1 MDQQFGDNLITITDE
16 DGRSYELEILAQFEY
31 KDAEYLA
38 LIPADADAD
47 DTGDIEVSILKSSE
61 VDGEE
66 MLLAIEDE
74 KELEEVYNAMMDLL
88 YDDEETELQ

>member
-38 LIPADADAD
+38 LKAGSKVVAAKAD
-47 DTGDIEVSILKSSE
+47 E
-61 VDGEE
+61 
-66 MLLAIEDE
+66 
-74 KELEEVYNAMMDLL
+74 
-88 YDDEETELQ
+88 

>member
-1 MDQQFGDNLITITDE
+1 M
-16 DGRSYELEILAQFEY
+16 EILAQFEY

-38 LIPADADAD
+38 LIPADAD
-47 DTGDIEVSILKSSE
+47 DTGDMEVSILKSSE